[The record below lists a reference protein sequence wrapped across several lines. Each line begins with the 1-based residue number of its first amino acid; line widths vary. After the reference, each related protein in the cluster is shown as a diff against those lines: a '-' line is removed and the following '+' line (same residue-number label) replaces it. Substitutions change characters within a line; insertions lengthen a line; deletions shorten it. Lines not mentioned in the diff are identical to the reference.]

1 VVSGSEDVDVGEM
14 SQGVAA
20 SVMNANFKAVGKQ
33 FAGYLPQ

>member
-1 VVSGSEDVDVGEM
+1 VVSGSENVDVGEM

-20 SVMNANFKAVGKQ
+20 SVMNANFKAVEQ